1 MTEFTRLTIVGAHRK
16 AELVIPDDESLGG
29 LIPQLMDLLGES
41 TGSVAR
47 PLTLVRSTGEQLDI
61 SQSAAEQ
68 RINDGELLR
77 LVRQDD
83 APPPPEV
90 ADVTDVLAESH
101 SERHGLWHAKSREA
115 TGAVALGA
123 LGFAVASF
131 LNRVSLESPAVV
143 AIIAIAV
150 LVVTALVL
158 GRVGFRWGA
167 IALTAVAIGAILPS
181 TTLALAAV
189 EIPDAALGAATA
201 VIAIGI
207 GWIAIGAGIGVGV
220 GHRSARWGSLVGTAL
235 ALVPL
240 AILLTGGSV
249 LGAVTITAVVA
260 VVACGL
266 LPWYAMSAS
275 GLTGL
280 DDQVVEGRL
289 KRRDEVVVTVTS
301 AYRTLTWAT
310 AATAIPLG
318 VTGALLL
325 SSSNPWAVGLGV
337 AVVAVTALRTRA
349 FPLAAQGFALW
360 AAAVASVVVGVSL
373 QAGLDELATV
383 AILGAIA
390 VGFVVGVAVRPAAH
404 QRASLRRLGNSI
416 EALCVVALFPLTL
429 GVFGIYAD
437 LLAAF

>member
-16 AELVIPDDESLGG
+16 AELVIPDDEAIGG

-68 RINDGELLR
+68 HVSDGELLR

-90 ADVTDVLAESH
+90 ADVTDVLADSH
-101 SERHGLWHAKSREA
+101 SERRGLWTAASREA

-123 LGFAVASF
+123 FGFAIAS
-131 LNRVSLESPAVV
+131 LLDRVGLANPGPVVVIALGAMVIAAAVS
-143 AIIAIAV
+143 
-150 LVVTALVL
+150 
-158 GRVGFRWGA
+158 GRIGFRWGA
-167 IALTAVAIGAILPS
+167 IALTAFSLGAVVPATGIVLAAIGLSDLPAA
-181 TTLALAAV
+181 TLAV
-189 EIPDAALGAATA
+189 ALGA
-201 VIAIGI
+201 
-207 GWIAIGAGIGVGV
+207 GWLVVGLGIGVGLN
-220 GHRSARWGSLVGTAL
+220 HRSARWGGLVGFALSLVPIVIIATNGT
-235 ALVPL
+235 
-240 AILLTGGSV
+240 V
-249 LGAVTITAVVA
+249 LGAITITAVVS
-260 VVACGL
+260 VVVCGL

-289 KRRDEVVVTVTS
+289 KRRDEVIVTVNS
-301 AYRTLTWAT
+301 AYRTLSWAT
-310 AATAIPLG
+310 VATAIPLG

-325 SSSNPWAVGLGV
+325 ASKDPWAVALGV

-360 AAAVASVVVGVSL
+360 AAAVASVILGVAL
-373 QAGLDELATV
+373 QPRLDEVAIV

-390 VGFVVGVAVRPAAH
+390 LAFVIGVAVKLAAH
-404 QRASLRRLGNSI
+404 QRASLRRLGNVI
-416 EALCVVALFPLTL
+416 EALAVISLFPLTL